1 MSKVRILS
9 PRPQNSNHLYGGFN
23 FVPKAGRKDRPERSA
38 WPIREY
44 TIRKIIKTEFVNTSF
59 YRFLLLRIEE
69 ESPRLLI
76 FTAALARTENRASRR
91 SIWRRRPRK
100 FKPPL
105 FVVVLI
111 LYQCQNHPQNRLDN
125 IISGFLILFYIHHK
139 I

>member
-1 MSKVRILS
+1 MTGSLS

-69 ESPRLLI
+69 ESPR
-76 FTAALARTENRASRR
+76 
-91 SIWRRRPRK
+91 
-100 FKPPL
+100 
-105 FVVVLI
+105 
-111 LYQCQNHPQNRLDN
+111 PQNSNHLYG
-125 IISGFLILFYIHHK
+125 GFNFVFGAKFGFDTSHCETMSRFDYE
-139 I
+139 